1 MPDAYN
7 KGNIAISV
15 PVVIVLIIGII
26 VGVYL
31 VQKTQIFKPKAF
43 TNAGQTVEVTV
54 SDSNSPLSYDESA
67 NSFETNSRSVK
78 IKLKPETLEELK
90 KVEEPHNF

>member
-1 MPDAYN
+1 MPDALSKE
-7 KGNIAISV
+7 KGLINIA
-15 PVVIVLIIGII
+15 VIIILILGII
-26 VGVYL
+26 VLVYL

-43 TNAGQTVEVTV
+43 TNAGQAVEVTV
-54 SDSNSPLSYDESA
+54 SDSNSPLSYDEPA

-90 KVEEPHNF
+90 KVE